1 MKNKIKE
8 RMERILRGSI
18 FIYNITYT
26 GISGTGMGK
35 SWWKEQNIPIQ

>member
-8 RMERILRGSI
+8 RMERILHGSI
-18 FIYNITYT
+18 FNITYT

-35 SWWKEQNIPIQ
+35 SWWK